1 MDYEKKAISDMKV
14 KRRLEEEEEEAA
26 RAGPEYEMGA
36 TDVPGPVDPQDQW
49 EGNSSGGGK
58 EEAARAGPEYEMG
71 ATDAPGPVDPL
82 DQW

>member
-1 MDYEKKAISDMKV
+1 VDYEKKAISDMKE

-49 EGNSSGGGK
+49 
-58 EEAARAGPEYEMG
+58 
-71 ATDAPGPVDPL
+71 
-82 DQW
+82 